1 MLFSIL
7 QSSDPL
13 SAILSLLLTLPI
25 LLLALSLHEVA
36 HGFVAWRCGDPTARN
51 LGRLTLDPLK
61 HLDPMGLIFLIIFGY
76 GWAKPVPINT
86 RYFRKPKRDMA
97 LTAAAGP
104 AANLLLGLVSA
115 VLYGV
120 CYGFFLRQML
130 NGSDATFW
138 LTFLSILTETFYY
151 AALLNFTFM
160 LFNLIPIPP
169 FDGSRI
175 ALAFLPDRI
184 YFGIMRYE
192 RQIMLVLLIVMMVL
206 SNFGYSPI
214 GYVAAK
220 LPDLIATPIA
230 KGIVGLLH

>member
-7 QSSDPL
+7 RSGDPL

-25 LLLALSLHEVA
+25 MLLALSLHETA
-36 HGFVAWRCGDPTARN
+36 HGWVAWRYGDPTARN
-51 LGRLTLDPLK
+51 LGRLTLNPLK
-61 HLDPMGLIFLIIFGY
+61 HLDPLGLIFLMIFGY

-86 RYFRKPKRDMA
+86 RYFRKPRRGMA

-104 AANLLLGLVSA
+104 AANLLLGLVNTG
-115 VLYGV
+115 LYGV
-120 CYGFFLRQML
+120 FWGLLAAQSVLGLTGML
-130 NGSDATFW
+130 
-138 LTFLSILTETFYY
+138 LTFLSILAETFFY
-151 AALLNFTFM
+151 AAVINFMFM

-175 ALAFLPDRI
+175 ALAFLPDKI

-192 RQIMLVLLIVMMVL
+192 RQIMLGLLIVMLVL

-214 GYVAAK
+214 GYVATK
-220 LPDLIATPIA
+220 LPELIARPIA
-230 KGIVGLLH
+230 QGILNLIV

>member
-7 QSSDPL
+7 RSGDPL
-13 SAILSLLLTLPI
+13 YAILSLLLTLPI
-25 LLLALSLHEVA
+25 MLLALSLHETA
-36 HGFVAWRCGDPTARN
+36 HGWVAWRCGDPTARN
-51 LGRLTLDPLK
+51 LGRLTLNPLK
-61 HLDPMGLIFLIIFGY
+61 HLDPVGLIFLMVFGY

-104 AANLLLGLVSA
+104 AANLLLGLVNA
-115 VLYGV
+115 VLYGLFW
-120 CYGFFLRQML
+120 GLASAQQALGLTSML
-130 NGSDATFW
+130 
-138 LTFLSILTETFYY
+138 LTFLAVLSEVFFY
-151 AALLNFTFM
+151 AAAINFMFM

-192 RQIMLVLLIVMMVL
+192 RQIMLGLLIVMLVL

-214 GYVAAK
+214 GYVATK
-220 LPDLIATPIA
+220 LPDLIARPIA
-230 KGIVGLLH
+230 EGIFKLML

>member
-7 QSSDPL
+7 RSGDPL
-13 SAILSLLLTLPI
+13 AAFLSLLLTLPI
-25 LLLALSLHEVA
+25 MLLALSLHETA
-36 HGFVAWRCGDPTARN
+36 HGWVAWRGGDPTARN
-51 LGRLTLDPLK
+51 LGRLTLNPLK
-61 HLDPMGLIFLIIFGY
+61 HIDPMGLIFLMIFGY

-104 AANLLLGLVSA
+104 AANLLLGLINA
-115 VLYGV
+115 VLYGLFWGLFKAQA
-120 CYGFFLRQML
+120 YLGLTGML
-130 NGSDATFW
+130 
-138 LTFLSILTETFYY
+138 LTFLLILADTFFY
-151 AALLNFTFM
+151 AAAINFMFM

-192 RQIMLVLLIVMMVL
+192 RQIMFGLLIVMLVL

-214 GYVAAK
+214 GYVATK
-220 LPDLIATPIA
+220 LPNLIGNPIA
-230 KGIVGLLH
+230 QGIVNLLV

>member
-7 QSSDPL
+7 RSGDPL
-13 SAILSLLLTLPI
+13 AAFLSLLLTLPI
-25 LLLALSLHEVA
+25 MLLALSLHETA
-36 HGFVAWRCGDPTARN
+36 HGWVAWRCGDPTARN
-51 LGRLTLDPLK
+51 LGRLTLNPLK
-61 HLDPMGLIFLIIFGY
+61 HIDPMGLIFLMIFGY

-104 AANLLLGLVSA
+104 AANLLLGLVNA
-115 VLYGV
+115 VLFGL
-120 CYGFFLRQML
+120 FLGLYHAQAYLGLTGML
-130 NGSDATFW
+130 
-138 LTFLSILTETFYY
+138 LTFLLILSDTFFY
-151 AALLNFTFM
+151 AAAINFMFM

-192 RQIMLVLLIVMMVL
+192 RQIMFGLLIVMLVL

-214 GYVAAK
+214 GYVATK
-220 LPDLIATPIA
+220 LPNLIGNPIA
-230 KGIVGLLH
+230 QGIVNLLV

>member
-1 MLFSIL
+1 MLSSIL
-7 QSSDPL
+7 HSGDPL
-13 SAILSLLLTLPI
+13 SAVLSLLLTLPI
-25 LLLALSLHEVA
+25 MLLALSLHETA
-36 HGFVAWRCGDPTARN
+36 HGWVAWRCGDPTARN
-51 LGRLTLDPLK
+51 LGRLTLNPLK
-61 HLDPMGLIFLIIFGY
+61 HLDPMGLVFLMIFGY

-104 AANLLLGLVSA
+104 AANLLLGLVNA
-115 VLYGV
+115 VLFG
-120 CYGFFLRQML
+120 L
-130 NGSDATFW
+130 FW
-138 LTFLSILTETFYY
+138 GLANAQAHLGLTGTLLTFLLILADTFFY
-151 AALLNFTFM
+151 AAAINFMFM

-192 RQIMLVLLIVMMVL
+192 RQIMIGLLVVMLVL

-214 GYVAAK
+214 GYVATK
-220 LPDLIATPIA
+220 LPNLIGMPIA
-230 KGIVGLLH
+230 RGIMNLLI

>member
-1 MLFSIL
+1 MLSSIL
-7 QSSDPL
+7 HSGDPL
-13 SAILSLLLTLPI
+13 SAVLSLLLTLPI
-25 LLLALSLHEVA
+25 MLLALSLHETA
-36 HGFVAWRCGDPTARN
+36 HGWVAWRCGDPTARN
-51 LGRLTLDPLK
+51 LGRLTLNPLK
-61 HLDPMGLIFLIIFGY
+61 HLDPMGLVFLMIFGY

-104 AANLLLGLVSA
+104 AANLLLGLVNA
-115 VLYGV
+115 VLFG
-120 CYGFFLRQML
+120 L
-130 NGSDATFW
+130 FW
-138 LTFLSILTETFYY
+138 GLANAQAHLGLTGPLLTFLLILADTFFY
-151 AALLNFTFM
+151 AAAINFMFM

-192 RQIMLVLLIVMMVL
+192 RQIMIGLLVVMLVL

-214 GYVAAK
+214 GYVATK
-220 LPDLIATPIA
+220 LPNLIGMPIA
-230 KGIVGLLH
+230 RGIMNLLI